1 MKEISGAEIIL
12 EVLHGHNINTVFG
25 YPGGSVLP
33 LYDALHSYE
42 NRINHILTRH
52 EQGAAHAADGY
63 ARSSGKIGV
72 CIVTSGPGA
81 ANTISGLMTAYM
93 DSTPMLVI
101 TGQVSVNNLGTDA
114 FQELDITGVTHSIT
128 KHNYLVRSIEELPH
142 VLREAIYLT
151 KNGRPGPVLLDI
163 PKDIQ
168 ESKMSYE
175 KFKSDYSN
183 EDNLISDYRYIYEKP
198 QKEVTDQFVE
208 MIKKSKRPIIL
219 AGNGVMKSNSSH
231 QLREFSKKFDIPV
244 TTTLLGL
251 GILLAEDKYNLHMLG
266 MHGTAYANYAVDEA
280 DLVIALGMR
289 FDNRVTGNTDR
300 FCKNAKIIHV
310 DIDEA
315 EIDKNKRADLHIVGD
330 VNLTLDALLKY
341 EETGENETWMKR
353 VTELKEKYPLDRN
366 FPADHIAPQY
376 LISKISE
383 LTNGE
388 AIVCTDVGQHQM
400 WSAQFYP
407 FSRPRQFISSGGLG
421 TMGFGFPAAM
431 GVKAASPEKISI
443 NFTGDGSILMNC
455 QELMTAVE
463 KKLPVINIILNNN
476 YLGMVRQWQTLFY
489 DKRHS
494 ETDLSVQPD
503 FVKLAEAF
511 GGIGYRVTT
520 KEEFD
525 AALKDAVEKNIV
537 AFIDVVVERLE
548 NVMPMVPSGGSLF
561 NMMLLEKKEK

>member
-63 ARSSGKIGV
+63 ARSSGEIGV

-175 KFKSDYSN
+175 KFQSDYSN

-251 GILLAEDKYNLHMLG
+251 GILLAEDRYNLHMLG

-330 VNLTLDALLKY
+330 VNLTLEALLKY

-383 LTNGE
+383 LTNGQ

-400 WSAQFYP
+400 WSAQYYNFNRTN
-407 FSRPRQFISSGGLG
+407 SIITSGGAG
-421 TMGFGFPAAM
+421 TMGFGLPAAI
-431 GVKAASPEKISI
+431 GAKLANPDREVIAIV
-443 NFTGDGSILMNC
+443 GDGGFQMNS
-455 QELMTAVE
+455 QELMTISE
-463 KKLPVINIILNNN
+463 YNLDIKIIIVNNSF
-476 YLGMVRQWQTLFY
+476 LGMVKQLQDVFY
-489 DKRHS
+489 EKRHS
-494 ETDLSVQPD
+494 FVKLEKNPD
-503 FVKLAEAF
+503 FVMLGRAYGIDSYIANTPKELDKLLTKIFCEKKASLVNC
-511 GGIGYRVTT
+511 IVS
-520 KEEFD
+520 KEENVFPMIPGG
-525 AALKDAVEKNIV
+525 KS
-537 AFIDVVVERLE
+537 IDEMIMFEEEL
-548 NVMPMVPSGGSLF
+548 
-561 NMMLLEKKEK
+561 

>member
-1 MKEISGAEIIL
+1 MKEINGAEIIL
-12 EVLHGHNINTVFG
+12 EVLQYHNINTVFG

-42 NRINHILTRH
+42 NRIDHILTRH

-63 ARSSGKIGV
+63 ARSSGEIGV

-81 ANTISGLMTAYM
+81 ANTVSGLMTAYM
-93 DSTPMLVI
+93 DSTPMIVI
-101 TGQVSVNNLGTDA
+101 TGQVSSKNLGTDA
-114 FQELDITGVTHSIT
+114 FQELDITGATHSIT

-168 ESKMSYE
+168 ESKMNYE
-175 KFKSDYSN
+175 KFKSDYNN
-183 EDNLISDYRYIYEKP
+183 EDNSISDYKYIYEKP
-198 QKEVTDQFVE
+198 QTTTIDKFIE

-219 AGNGVMKSNSSH
+219 AGSGVMKSNSSKE
-231 QLREFSKKFDIPV
+231 LREFSKKFDIPV

-251 GILLAEDKYNLHMLG
+251 GILPSEDKYNLHMLG

-330 VNLTLDALLKY
+330 VNLTLKALLKY
-341 EETGENETWMKR
+341 EENKKNEDWMKR
-353 VTELKEKYPLDRN
+353 IIELKEKYQLDRK
-366 FPADHIAPQY
+366 FPSDYIVPQY

-383 LTNGE
+383 LTKGE

-400 WSAQFYP
+400 WSAQYYNFNKTN
-407 FSRPRQFISSGGLG
+407 SIITSGGAG
-421 TMGFGFPAAM
+421 TMGFGLPAAI
-431 GVKAASPEKISI
+431 GAKLANPDREVIAIV
-443 NFTGDGSILMNC
+443 GDGGFQMNS
-455 QELMTAVE
+455 QELMTISE
-463 KKLPVINIILNNN
+463 YNLDIKIIIVNNSF
-476 YLGMVRQWQTLFY
+476 LGMVKQLQDVFY
-489 DKRHS
+489 EKRHS
-494 ETDLSVQPD
+494 FVKLEKNPD
-503 FVKLAEAF
+503 FVMLGRAYGIDSYLADTPKELDKVLTKIFCEKKSALVNC
-511 GGIGYRVTT
+511 IVS
-520 KEEFD
+520 KEE
-525 AALKDAVEKNIV
+525 
-537 AFIDVVVERLE
+537 
-548 NVMPMVPSGGSLF
+548 NVFPMIPGGQSVDE
-561 NMMLLEKKEK
+561 MIMSKEEL